1 MDRIPYECIMAAN
14 EGMPNRMPVWCEVN
28 SQLSPPI
35 YPAVSPGEVSEQ
47 SLNKHSS
54 RKALVLASTF
64 FSGLSSLVK
73 HFSLMEWQD
82 MVKQSPNVS
91 LMHRKP
97 TGLGTQK
104 TLQLSSQSN
113 MEHQFLLTWGKH
125 VHLRNMSWFQVKGP
139 RVLTTQFLHPER
151 TKALCSL
158 ALGKLFHSLW
168 SAFLLF

>member
-1 MDRIPYECIMAAN
+1 MGGRYQVDRIPHEGITAAN
-14 EGMPNRMPVWCEVN
+14 EGMPNRMPVWCEV
-28 SQLSPPI
+28 STQFSPPI

-47 SLNKHSS
+47 YLSKHSS
-54 RKALVLASTF
+54 RKALVLESAF

-73 HFSLMEWQD
+73 HFSIMEWQD
-82 MVKQSPNVS
+82 MVKQPLNVS

-139 RVLTTQFLHPER
+139 RVLTT
-151 TKALCSL
+151 
-158 ALGKLFHSLW
+158 LW
-168 SAFLLF
+168 QREQKPSVL